1 MNDNHDHDTL
11 RDVAN
16 EITAWQHVAQHHPLP
31 EVNDLALASLAS
43 LCQLLN
49 EFNTTVRHYC
59 LGQNQDDDALAH
71 AVSEVA
77 RHATAAAIFTL
88 GLNQR
93 VQITLAAET
102 N

>member
-1 MNDNHDHDTL
+1 MSDNHDQDTP

-16 EITAWQHVAQHHPLP
+16 EITLWQHVAQHHSLP
-31 EVNDLALASLAS
+31 EVNDLASDWLNSLG
-43 LCQLLN
+43 QTLN
-49 EFNTTVRHYC
+49 EFNTTVRSY
-59 LGQNQDDDALAH
+59 LDQDQDDDVLAH
-71 AVSEVA
+71 AVMEVA

-93 VQITLAAET
+93 VRIKLAAET